1 LPQRAIFRGAQK
13 PFRPTENDLEA
24 AVDEAIAG
32 CDGDLRAT
40 IRALVVANNFLH
52 AQLEH
57 VKDFWCSSAF
67 ARGKLRMRDL
77 P

>member
-1 LPQRAIFRGAQK
+1 LGAEKQK
-13 PFRPTENDLEA
+13 PALTSDELEA
-24 AVDEAIAG
+24 TVDEAIAK

-52 AQLEH
+52 VELEH
-57 VKDFWCSSAF
+57 VKDFWCSSGF